1 MPQSIK
7 NLRKT
12 VRPWRLFLVV
22 LVSVFVLEAAVMF
35 VLPLLLPARS
45 GYIVEA
51 MIDALLLTIM
61 LAPVLWLLVIRPLQ
75 VLVDVRTQ
83 LLQRVLTAQ
92 EDERG
97 RIARDLHDGLGQSLT
112 SLLVGLRAVEEI
124 STEPQVRQQLDE
136 LRRIGGETHE
146 EIRRLARGLRPAVLD
161 DVGLAAAIDRLCAD
175 VEQASGGRVRVW
187 FEYDESHRLPPA
199 VETACFRIV
208 QEALANAIR
217 HGNCSEIEV
226 QLDVTSDEVGLS
238 VRDNGSGSPAAPRP
252 SPADTQDP
260 FRLWTI
266 RERVA
271 LLGGSVQIELPTSG
285 GTRVTCRIPVDLTEP
300 HDGEDPSAHRG

>member
-12 VRPWRLFLVV
+12 VRPWRLLLVV
-22 LVSVFVLEAAVMF
+22 LVSVFVLEATVMF

-45 GYIVEA
+45 GFIVEA

-61 LAPVLWLLVIRPLQ
+61 LAPVLWLLVVQPLQ

-83 LLQRVLTAQ
+83 LLRRVLTTQ

-217 HGNCSEIEV
+217 HGNSSEIQV
-226 QLDVTSDEVGLS
+226 QLDVASGEVGLS
-238 VRDNGSGSPAAPRP
+238 VRDNGSGSPAASRP
-252 SPADTQDP
+252 SPADTRDP

-271 LLGGSVQIELPTSG
+271 LLGGSMQIELPTAG
-285 GTRVTCRIPVDLTEP
+285 GTCVTCRIPVDLTEP
-300 HDGEDPSAHRG
+300 PDGENPSAHRG